1 MPRHTDYP
9 CNPASAAVQTEVP
22 MTPAS
27 NRRHVLR
34 ALEARNMLERDIVE
48 QALERSPE
56 VSHRGHRHVER
67 LLELCILHPTVE
79 LTR

>member
-34 ALEARNMLERDIVE
+34 ALEALKRPI
-48 QALERSPE
+48 RSGAATHVF
-56 VSHRGHRHVER
+56 VSAN
-67 LLELCILHPTVE
+67 
-79 LTR
+79 